1 MRVAVVGASGFLGG
15 ELLRLLL
22 GHPYAAVVAAVSRR
36 LPGRRV
42 DGPHP
47 HLRGQ
52 TDLRFCSP
60 DDVADCD
67 AVILATPHGRTA
79 ELVDSWRVRAKVV
92 IDLSADLR
100 LHSAA
105 SYREYYGIEHAHPE
119 LLGTATAGWPE
130 RHRAKLAGADLIS
143 VPGCGANAAILA
155 LYPLAAEGLVE
166 PAVTVDARVG
176 SSGSGRDAGLAG
188 QHAVRSGA
196 MRVFAPHGHRH
207 EAEVAQATGLS
218 VTMSATAVEAVRGV
232 QVLCRAT
239 LREALDEISLR
250 RLYRRY
256 YDAEPFV
263 RVVAQRRGVHRLPEP
278 KMLSG
283 TNFCDVGFSLGAD
296 GRGVVLVA
304 ALDNLVKGGA
314 GNAVQCLN
322 IRAGWPERTG
332 LEFGGLYPI

>member
-1 MRVAVVGASGFLGG
+1 MRVAIVGASGFLGG

-22 GHPYAAVVAAVSRR
+22 GHPHATVVAAVSRR

-52 TDLRFCSP
+52 TGLRFCLP
-60 DDVADCD
+60 DDVPDCD
-67 AVILATPHGRTA
+67 VAVLATPHGATA
-79 ELVDSWRVRAKVV
+79 GLIETWRKRAEVV

-100 LHSAA
+100 LRSAEA
-105 SYREYYGIEHAHPE
+105 YHHYYGAEHPHPE
-119 LLGTATAGWPE
+119 LLGTAVAGWPE
-130 RHRAKLAGADLIS
+130 RHRAELAGANLIS

-166 PAVTVDARVG
+166 PTATVDARVG
-176 SSGSGRDAGLAG
+176 SSGSGHSAGFAG

-196 MRVFAPHGHRH
+196 MRVFAPQGHRH

-218 VTMSATAVEAVRGV
+218 VAMSATAVEAVRGV
-232 QVLCRAT
+232 QVLCRAR
-239 LREALDEISLR
+239 LHDAVDEVALH
-250 RLYRRY
+250 RLYRRHY
-256 YDAEPFV
+256 GAEPFV
-263 RVVAQRRGVHRLPEP
+263 RLVAHRRGVHRLPEP

-283 TNFCDVGFSLGAD
+283 TNFCDVGFSLATD
-296 GRGVVLVA
+296 GRGVVVVA
-304 ALDNLVKGGA
+304 ALDNLVKGGS

-332 LEFGGLYPI
+332 LEFGGLYPL